1 MYEFFYFMSIVAVF
15 RYLKVYTWVIL
26 DNTNL
31 Q

>member
-15 RYLKVYTWVIL
+15 LYLKVYTWVIL